1 MLQPDTALPDS
12 ATHVLYLP
20 TVKQRLSQ
28 DLLITTATQP
38 VRVQLTE
45 GINVGS
51 HPCWRVDDARG
62 EA

>member
-12 ATHVLYLP
+12 ATHVL
-20 TVKQRLSQ
+20 VKQRLSQ
-28 DLLITTATQP
+28 DLSITTATQP